1 MWLDVSIQ
9 HNPFDFAKE
18 EVALRSKCPEIGG
31 MVGFQGLV
39 RSHDTVTPLRALCI
53 EHYPNFTESEIAKIA
68 QQAAKHWPIIAC
80 RIIHRIGELLPGE
93 PIVLVLVGTQHRHAA
108 FCAAQFLMDHIKT
121 EAPLWKREEL
131 IDGSHY
137 WVKGQSINRL

>member
-18 EVALRSKCPEIGG
+18 ERILRSKHADIGG
-31 MVGFQGLV
+31 MVSFQGVV
-39 RSHDTVTPLRALCI
+39 RSHDALTPLRALYI
-53 EHYPNFTESEIAKIA
+53 EHYANFTENEITKIA
-68 QQAAKHWPIIAC
+68 QQAAKHWQIIAC

-93 PIVLVLVGTQHRHAA
+93 PIILLLVATQHRHAA

-121 EAPLWKREEL
+121 EAPLWKCEEL
-131 IDGSHY
+131 IDGSHH
-137 WVKGQSINRL
+137 WVKAQSISNK